1 MKILILHN
9 RYQFAGGEEAVV
21 QAEKALLEAKGH
33 AVRLI
38 ETTNDEIQG
47 VGGKA
52 KAAVSAIYSHS
63 AKQRVGEEIQW
74 FLPDVLH
81 VHNFFPLL
89 SPSVYDAACE
99 AQIPVVQTLHN
110 YRLGCP
116 NALLFREGRV
126 CEECLGKAIPWPG
139 VKYGC
144 YRGSRSQS
152 AVTATMLAAHTLRQT
167 WQNRVTR
174 YIVLT
179 QFQKNKMIQAG
190 LPPAKLQVKPN
201 FVALS
206 VQDTLQRQPF
216 ALYVGRLSIE
226 KGVQILIQAY
236 QCRNLQFPLKIVGTG
251 PLLEDLQNQVKAAN
265 LQDCIELLGWQ
276 EKSTV
281 LHLMQSAQ
289 FLVFPSIWYEPFGL
303 SVIEA
308 FACSLPVIVSRLGSL
323 AEIVENQVTGLH
335 FEAGD
340 ATDLASKLE
349 WAVAHPQ
356 ALREMGR
363 RANQVYADCYTA
375 DANYEQL
382 LAIYQQ
388 AIQVAKTRSC
398 LPGA

>member
-1 MKILILHN
+1 M
-9 RYQFAGGEEAVV
+9 
-21 QAEKALLEAKGH
+21 EAKGH

-126 CEECLGKAIPWPG
+126 CEECLGKAIPWHWG
-139 VKYGC
+139 EVWMLSRIAIAICC
-144 YRGSRSQS
+144 YCYHASVPYFAPNLAKPRHSLYCAD
-152 AVTATMLAAHTLRQT
+152 AVS
-167 WQNRVTR
+167 
-174 YIVLT
+174 
-179 QFQKNKMIQAG
+179 KNKMIQAG

-236 QCRNLQFPLKIVGTG
+236 QCRNLQFP
-251 PLLEDLQNQVKAAN
+251 
-265 LQDCIELLGWQ
+265 
-276 EKSTV
+276 
-281 LHLMQSAQ
+281 
-289 FLVFPSIWYEPFGL
+289 
-303 SVIEA
+303 
-308 FACSLPVIVSRLGSL
+308 
-323 AEIVENQVTGLH
+323 
-335 FEAGD
+335 
-340 ATDLASKLE
+340 
-349 WAVAHPQ
+349 
-356 ALREMGR
+356 
-363 RANQVYADCYTA
+363 
-375 DANYEQL
+375 
-382 LAIYQQ
+382 
-388 AIQVAKTRSC
+388 
-398 LPGA
+398 

>member
-21 QAEKALLEAKGH
+21 QAEKALLEAKGDE
-33 AVRLI
+33 VRLI

-63 AKQRVGEEIQW
+63 AKRRVGEEIQW
-74 FLPDVLH
+74 FSPDVLH

-226 KGVQILIQAY
+226 KGVQTLIQAY

-265 LQDCIELLGWQ
+265 LQDCIEFLGWQ
-276 EKSTV
+276 EKNTV

-323 AEIVENQVTGLH
+323 GEIVENQVTGLH
-335 FEAGD
+335 FEAGN
-340 ATDLASKLE
+340 AIDLASKLE

-356 ALREMGR
+356 ALREMGHGEIR
-363 RANQVYADCYTA
+363 CMHALIHQ
-375 DANYEQL
+375 
-382 LAIYQQ
+382 
-388 AIQVAKTRSC
+388 TRTMSNC
-398 LPGA
+398 